1 MRLDAIKAL
10 KVANISTDRSVLYLW
25 ATMPKLTEALEV
37 INAWEFTYRSGM
49 VWVKDI
55 QGMGYWARQRHE
67 LLLIAVTGSPLTP
80 SEHDR
85 IGRRSMKRLL
95 FVLIFGL
102 VLATRFAGP
111 QVGPAR
117 VAASLATQSEAAQAV
132 PQNASPSRRGG
143 WMCDNGYVRRDRSC
157 VTVEDATDA
166 EVRQQMIASSTD
178 SYSGS
183 CPCPDFRD
191 RGGRRCG
198 GRSAYSRPGG
208 ASPLC
213 YERDIS
219 DAAVLRYRERYAP

>member
-1 MRLDAIKAL
+1 
-10 KVANISTDRSVLYLW
+10 
-25 ATMPKLTEALEV
+25 
-37 INAWEFTYRSGM
+37 
-49 VWVKDI
+49 
-55 QGMGYWARQRHE
+55 
-67 LLLIAVTGSPLTP
+67 
-80 SEHDR
+80 
-85 IGRRSMKRLL
+85 MKRLL

-102 VLATRFAGP
+102 VLTTRFAGP

-117 VAASLATQSEAAQAV
+117 VAASLATQSEAQPKPFPRMRPPVVVAAGFAITLCQARPV
-132 PQNASPSRRGG
+132 VCHG
-143 WMCDNGYVRRDRSC
+143 
-157 VTVEDATDA
+157 VEDATDA
-166 EVRQQMIASSTD
+166 EVRQQMIASSID

-219 DAAVLRYRERYAP
+219 DAAVLRYRERDAR